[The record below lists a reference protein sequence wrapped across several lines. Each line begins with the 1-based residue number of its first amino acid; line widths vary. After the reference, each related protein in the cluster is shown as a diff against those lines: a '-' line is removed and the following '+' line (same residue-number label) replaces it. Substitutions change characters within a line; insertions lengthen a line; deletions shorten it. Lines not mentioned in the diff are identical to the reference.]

1 MSELMWACQRL
12 ALLPALPTATLPRA
26 CCGSR
31 ASLPAVRCARRPS
44 SPTFSGVEYRVD
56 TELNIV
62 KRNFDALKHVA
73 QAEPVMGAPSTRADT
88 VWSRRKG
95 AAWVGA
101 DVDEEAKPQ
110 PRAPQ
115 PQMRLSSRS
124 DDSRSGSAS
133 AADGSGSADGASG
146 SADEPLV
153 VLASSEQA
161 ATAPSSLRGL
171 PLVLSQ
177 SRRKLV
183 GLASASFAS
192 TLLAFLHPQH
202 MGTRDALAEGC
213 DDDCKQRIADR
224 RKLFEQSRTTN
235 DRQKILD
242 LSKQRAAMYNTTF
255 QGASCI
261 PGLPCY

>member
-1 MSELMWACQRL
+1 M
-12 ALLPALPTATLPRA
+12 
-26 CCGSR
+26 
-31 ASLPAVRCARRPS
+31 
-44 SPTFSGVEYRVD
+44 
-56 TELNIV
+56 
-62 KRNFDALKHVA
+62 
-73 QAEPVMGAPSTRADT
+73 
-88 VWSRRKG
+88 
-95 AAWVGA
+95 
-101 DVDEEAKPQ
+101 
-110 PRAPQ
+110 
-115 PQMRLSSRS
+115 
-124 DDSRSGSAS
+124 
-133 AADGSGSADGASG
+133 
-146 SADEPLV
+146 
-153 VLASSEQA
+153 LASSEQA